1 MTSVEPDTRQAPDD
15 VRRGTRRLLV
25 AFAVLTALAVN
36 QLLVLADVT
45 DRYWVWAIHTELTA
59 AFLGAAYAAGL
70 VLSLLSLR
78 ERSWARIRIPVITVT
93 VFTVLTA
100 VATLV
105 HNHKLLL
112 TSGGAVARLAA
123 WVWLAVYL
131 VIPVV
136 CLLVVLRQE
145 RGRPLPGPARR
156 LMPDWLTVALAAEG
170 AVLLTAGAML
180 FAGGLTVHH
189 HVMPMTRFW
198 PWDIMPLSAQV
209 IGAWLLALALAAA
222 LAIGDGDLSRL
233 RIPGVT
239 YTVFGVLQLVVV
251 IWHRSF
257 VEADDPWLWGYV
269 GLLLA
274 ITATGAYGWWVA
286 LPHRSGRTARA
297 GAAESS
303 SLGSE
308 VPTG

>member
-1 MTSVEPDTRQAPDD
+1 MTSVHPETQQAPDD
-15 VRRGTRRLLV
+15 VRTGTRRLLV

-36 QLLVLADVT
+36 QLFVLADVT

-78 ERSWARIRIPVITVT
+78 ERSWERIRIPVITVG

-100 VATLV
+100 AATLI

-112 TSGGAVARLAA
+112 TSGGTVARLSA
-123 WVWLAVYL
+123 WVWLAIYL
-131 VIPVV
+131 VVPVV
-136 CLLVVLRQE
+136 CVLVVVRQE
-145 RGRPLPGPARR
+145 RGRRRRGPAR
-156 LMPDWLTVALAAEG
+156 LPMPDWLTVALAAEG

-189 HVMPMTRFW
+189 HVMPMTGFW
-198 PWDIMPLSAQV
+198 PWDVMPLSAQV

-222 LAIGDGDLSRL
+222 LTIGDGDLSRL
-233 RIPGVT
+233 AIPSVT
-239 YTVFGVLQLVVV
+239 YTVFGALQLVVV
-251 IWHRSF
+251 FWYRPF
-257 VEADDPWLWGYV
+257 VDAGDPWLWGYV
-269 GLLLA
+269 VLLVA
-274 ITATGAYGWWVA
+274 VTATGGYGWRAAV
-286 LPHRSGRTARA
+286 RARA
-297 GAAESS
+297 MAPEPTEDEEP
-303 SLGSE
+303 SLGGRE